1 MTDLM
6 AKRKDQAGIKS
17 LGDLKRTGLVSGAID
32 PSKFVRGP
40 KEMDC
45 NVVPWQRGGITGWLA
60 GAGSG
65 KTSSVLYALK
75 HILINNDDG
84 IVVFVSLEMDASE
97 IAEKWYKATKSRP
110 DLADRLYIVENYDS
124 EGKTKNLSITDIKL
138 ELSNIKDTLGVTMHA
153 FVIDHL
159 LEIDLNGGVDYNP
172 VCKKIKDIA
181 VELDSHCFLLSQTTK
196 GKGSGEIPVPKDGCF
211 ATSRFEWIVT
221 NIITV
226 FQPLK
231 RVEKECD
238 LAVMGWQYAKIRY
251 KNKNDGAKEGMNY
264 LRRFDFDTEDLVPL
278 TDGEIATFKMWYDKV
293 LELRQNEAKFKSYQF
308 NLDRTIKG
316 KDGQE
321 VVISDT
327 FGGGSPDDGE
337 L

>member
-1 MTDLM
+1 MNF
-6 AKRKDQAGIKS
+6 AEKRKQQLGVRS
-17 LGDLKRTGLVSGAID
+17 LGDMKRSGAVSGKVD
-32 PSKFVRGP
+32 PSKFVNGP
-40 KEMDC
+40 KDMDC
-45 NVVPWQRGGITGWLA
+45 NVVPWTRGGITGWLA

-75 HILINNDDG
+75 HILLNNNEG
-84 IVVFVSLEMDASE
+84 IVAFVSLEMDKAE
-97 IAEKWYKATKSRP
+97 IAEKWEKATQDRP
-110 DLADRLYIVENYDS
+110 DLADRFFIVENYDD
-124 EGKTKNLSITDIKL
+124 EGKSKNLSVADIKL
-138 ELSNIKDTLGVTMHA
+138 ELTNIKDVMNVTMHA

-172 VCKKIKDIA
+172 VCKKIKDMA

-196 GKGSGEIPVPKDGCF
+196 GKGSGETPVPKDGCF
-211 ATSRFEWIVT
+211 GTSRFEWIVT

-264 LRRFDFDTEDLVPL
+264 LKRFDFDTEDLVDL
-278 TDGEIATFKMWYDKV
+278 NDAEIATFKMYYEKV
-293 LELRQNEAKFKSYQF
+293 LELRQNEAKYKSFQF
-308 NLDRTIKG
+308 DLGRNIKG
-316 KDGQE
+316 KDGKI
-321 VVISDT
+321 VRLNDT
-327 FGGGSPDDGE
+327 FGGGTPDSE
-337 L
+337 EM